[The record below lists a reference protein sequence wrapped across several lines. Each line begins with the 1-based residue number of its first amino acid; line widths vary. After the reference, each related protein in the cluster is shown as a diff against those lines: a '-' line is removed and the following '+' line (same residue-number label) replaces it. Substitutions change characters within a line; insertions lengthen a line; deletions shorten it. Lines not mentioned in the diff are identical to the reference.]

1 MTNTTHGTTGHLCDH
16 LCPHHGGVPKV
27 DPRSVS
33 GHLGYRRDERAKKFP
48 FLAALR
54 DRVLIYD
61 GGFGTELFKFDLGPS
76 DLGTGKQDG
85 CVELIHRTRPE
96 IAPAIHR
103 KYFAAGADVVETH
116 SFNAQP
122 HSLSEFGIAE
132 QAEELSEL
140 AARAAR
146 AAADDY
152 STKERPRFVAGALG
166 SGTKM
171 PSLNLISWDKLF
183 DSYLVG
189 TRGLLKGGADLI
201 LIETSQDIL
210 QVKCAVLAARQAMAE
225 IGREIPIQA
234 QVTIE
239 TTGTMLAG
247 TDIAGALAAMEAMPV
262 DIIGL
267 NCATGPDLMDSH
279 IRYLAEHS
287 TRWVSCLPNAGLP
300 RNVSGKAV
308 YDLTPAE
315 LAKWHQKFVKEY
327 GVNLIGGCCGTT
339 PDHIKAVAD
348 NLHGAQPGRSRPQ
361 YRPPQVYWSNSPD
374 DLISSIS
381 DSSQQISTMT
391 VDPSGQLS
399 SLYSSAPMKQDT
411 GILIIGER
419 TNSTGSKAFRE
430 LLFKDDWD
438 GMVAMAQEQVAE
450 GAHVLDVSVA
460 WTGRDEKRDMEEVM
474 KRFATAVNIP
484 IMVDSTQTDVLEIAL
499 KHLGG
504 RAIINSVNLEDGE
517 EKFDV
522 VCNLARHY
530 GAALVALTIDE
541 DKEAGM
547 AKSVERKVE
556 IAERI
561 YRRITEHH
569 GLPGSGILFD
579 LLTFPI
585 TQGDEDTR
593 KLGVWTLDGI
603 EQVKKKFP
611 DVGFTLGLSNVSFG
625 VKPHARQ
632 VLNSVYLDEAIK
644 RGLTSAILNASKI
657 KPVNQIPPEELKMA
671 LDVIYDRREFA
682 ANGECTY
689 DPLFK
694 FVDHFTKTVGAVA
707 MTADAE
713 LALPIEERLKKRIID
728 GKKIGVEKHLDE
740 ARAKYT
746 PIQIINDILLDGM
759 KTVGELFGS
768 GKMQLPF
775 VLQSAECMKTSVRH
789 LEQFME
795 KIEGSQKGTMVL
807 ATVKGDVHDIGK
819 NLVDIIL
826 SNNGYKVIN
835 LGIKQTIE
843 EILAAVEKHKP
854 DTIGMSGLL
863 VKSTVVM
870 KENLEYL
877 ASRKLPYQVILGGA
891 ALNRAYVEN
900 DLRGIYNHETVR
912 KSGSPEVRK
921 SDSQTTA
928 DETSGLPDTRT
939 SGPSA
944 ETSGHDHRVWYA
956 ADAFDGLQL
965 MDEICLQIPK
975 EQFKLTTK
983 KARVAKVKTA
993 NEILEEKLAIG
1004 KAYVPSNT
1012 PAAPRIPKPP
1022 FWGRR
1027 IVRADE
1033 LDLPTITRY
1042 INPNALFR
1050 GQWGFRQGQELS
1062 KEQWQELI
1070 DREAI
1075 PTLKRW
1081 VEKATREK
1089 MLSPSVAYGYYP
1101 CASDKNDLIVFDPET
1116 GAERCRFNL
1125 PRQMPNPAVSQNQRK
1140 SGSPE
1145 VCQHLCISDYFRPLG
1160 ASAVSDEQS
1169 FIPAK
1174 AWANGARDVLALH
1187 CVTMGAIASEH
1198 CQRLF
1203 KADNYQEYL
1212 YFYGLSVESAEALA
1226 EYWHKR
1232 IRQQLDIAGD
1242 DALELKDLFTQG
1254 YQGSRFSFG
1263 YPACPRIEDQKYLQD
1278 LLLWQDIG
1286 VELSEEFQLHPEQ
1299 STSAI
1304 IVHHPGAKYFNL

>member
-1 MTNTTHGTTGHLCDH
+1 MTQFSHGDAQHICNAQ
-16 LCPHHGGVPKV
+16 CPHHGSMPIV

-33 GHLGYRRDERAKKFP
+33 GHLGYRRDERANKFP
-48 FLAALR
+48 YLAAVR

-61 GGFGTELFKFDLGPS
+61 GGFGTELFKFDLNPG
-76 DLGTGKQDG
+76 DLGSGQQDG

-96 IAPAIHR
+96 IAPSIHR

-122 HSLSEFGIAE
+122 HSLGEFGIAD
-132 QAEELSEL
+132 QAEILAEL

-146 AAADDY
+146 QAADDFT
-152 STKERPRFVAGALG
+152 TKERPRFVAGALG

-171 PSLNLISWDKLF
+171 PSLGNIRYDVLF
-183 DSYLVG
+183 DSYRIG
-189 TRGLLKGGADLI
+189 ARGLLKGGADLI

-225 IGREIPIQA
+225 MGREVPIQA

-239 TTGTMLAG
+239 TQGTMLAG
-247 TDIAGALAAMEAMPV
+247 TDIAGALTALEAMPIDV
-262 DIIGL
+262 IGM

-279 IRYLAEHS
+279 IRYLAEHA

-308 YDLTPAE
+308 YDLTPDE
-315 LAKWHQKFVKEY
+315 LAKWHVKFVKDY
-327 GVNLIGGCCGTT
+327 GVNFVGGCCGTT
-339 PDHIKAVAD
+339 PDHIRAVAEAVK
-348 NLHGAQPGRSRPQ
+348 NITPGQKRRSS
-361 YRPPQVYWSNSPD
+361 Y
-374 DLISSIS
+374 
-381 DSSQQISTMT
+381 TA
-391 VDPSGQLS
+391 QLS
-399 SLYSSAPMKQDT
+399 SLYNSVPLKQDT
-411 GILIIGER
+411 GILIVGER
-419 TNSTGSKAFRE
+419 TNATGSKAFRD

-460 WTGRDEKRDMEEVM
+460 WTGRDEKRDMDEVM
-474 KRFATAVNIP
+474 RRFATAVNIP

-517 EKFDV
+517 GKFDV
-522 VCNLARHY
+522 VCQLARQY

-547 AKSVERKVE
+547 AKSVERKLS
-556 IAERI
+556 IAERM
-561 YRRITEHH
+561 YRRITEYH
-569 GLPGSGILFD
+569 GLPGSCILFD

-603 EQVKKKFP
+603 EQVHAKFP
-611 DVGFTLGLSNVSFG
+611 DVGFILGLSNVSFG

-657 KPVNQIPPEELKMA
+657 RPVNQIPADEVKMA
-671 LDVIYDRREFA
+671 TDIIYDRRVFA

-689 DPLFK
+689 DPLFV
-694 FVDHFTKTVGAVA
+694 FVDHFTKTTGVVA
-707 MTADAE
+707 QTADSELE
-713 LALPIEERLKKRIID
+713 LAIEERLKRRIID
-728 GKKIGVEKHLDE
+728 GKKVGVEKHLDE
-740 ARAKYT
+740 ARTKYS
-746 PIQIINDILLDGM
+746 PLDIINNILLDGM

-775 VLQSAECMKTSVRH
+775 VLQSAACMKACVTH

-795 KIEGSQKGTMVL
+795 KIEGAQKGTMVL
-807 ATVKGDVHDIGK
+807 ATVRGDVHDIGK

-826 SNNGYKVIN
+826 SNNGYKVVN
-835 LGIKQTIE
+835 LGIKQPIE
-843 EILAAVEKHKP
+843 EIIAACDKHKP
-854 DTIGMSGLL
+854 DAIGMSGLL
-863 VKSTVVM
+863 VKSTVIM
-870 KENLEYL
+870 RENLEYL
-877 ASRKLPYQVILGGA
+877 AERKLPYHVILGGA

-900 DLRGIYNHETVR
+900 DLRAIYNR
-912 KSGSPEVRK
+912 S
-921 SDSQTTA
+921 
-928 DETSGLPDTRT
+928 TSGAGDATKQAASKSLQV
-939 SGPSA
+939 G
-944 ETSGHDHRVWYA
+944 EHQVWYA
-956 ADAFDGLQL
+956 TDAFDGLQL
-965 MDEICLQIPK
+965 MDELCQQIPAS
-975 EQFKLTTK
+975 QFKLTTK
-983 KARVAKVKTA
+983 KARATKVKTA
-993 NEILEEKLAIG
+993 NEILEEKLAAG
-1004 KAYVPSNT
+1004 TAYVPSDT
-1012 PAAPRIPKPP
+1012 PPAPQIPKPP
-1022 FWGRR
+1022 FWGRK
-1027 IVRADE
+1027 IVRSDE

-1050 GQWGFRQGQELS
+1050 GQWGFRQGNELS
-1062 KEQWQELI
+1062 KTEWQALV
-1070 DREAI
+1070 DREAV
-1075 PTLKRW
+1075 PALKYW

-1089 MLSPSVAYGYYP
+1089 MLAPSVAYGYFP
-1101 CASDKNDLIVFDPET
+1101 CASDKNDLIVFDPDS
-1116 GAERCRFNL
+1116 GVERCRFNL
-1125 PRQMPNPAVSQNQRK
+1125 PRQMEDK
-1140 SGSPE
+1140 SK
-1145 VCQHLCISDYFRPLG
+1145 HLCISDYFRPRHANALG
-1160 ASAVSDEQS
+1160 DEQS
-1169 FIPAK
+1169 SIPAA
-1174 AWANGARDVLALH
+1174 AWKNGARDVLALH

-1203 KADNYQEYL
+1203 KSDNYQEYL

-1232 IRQQLDIAGD
+1232 IRQQLNIASH
-1242 DALELKDLFTQG
+1242 DATDMAELFTQG

-1299 STSAI
+1299 STSAL
-1304 IVHHPGAKYFNL
+1304 IVHHPDAKYFNL